1 MSIPTN
7 IVVKINS
14 INNSLPSVI
23 KVDNIFYKVQN
34 TIAVSQES

>member
-14 INNSLPSVI
+14 LNTLIPPVI
-23 KVDNIFYKVQN
+23 KVQETFYKVQN
-34 TIAVSQES
+34 NPTVSQE